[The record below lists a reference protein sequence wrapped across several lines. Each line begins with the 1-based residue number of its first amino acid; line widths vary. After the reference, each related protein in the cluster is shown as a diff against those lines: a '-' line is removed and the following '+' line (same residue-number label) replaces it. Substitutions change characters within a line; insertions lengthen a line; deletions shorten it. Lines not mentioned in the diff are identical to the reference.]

1 MYLPASEKFAFF
13 RIYLVFCLWLGPLQM
28 WKLENMLIHRQQSD
42 KLGGGLPGR
51 GSCHLFQL
59 TFFHQSC
66 LLLALLPRWLMLFGD
81 TQRLPDSPFL
91 LFYVF
96 PFHSLFVF
104 ANDHSSS
111 LLSPTHRF
119 STFSTFP
126 LSAQLLPRWLPR
138 WLISPTF
145 LTSRQTRG
153 FKRGLA
159 FLAKQHQCNRP
170 AA

>member
-1 MYLPASEKFAFF
+1 
-13 RIYLVFCLWLGPLQM
+13 
-28 WKLENMLIHRQQSD
+28 MLIHRQQSD
-42 KLGGGLPGR
+42 KLGGLPGR
-51 GSCHLFQL
+51 GGCHLFQL

-66 LLLALLPRWLMLFGD
+66 LLALLPRSYGD

>member
-13 RIYLVFCLWLGPLQM
+13 RIYLVFCLWLGSLQM

-66 LLLALLPRWLMLFGD
+66 LLLLCFLVDWCSIWWHPTTSW
-81 TQRLPDSPFL
+81 QPFSTFL
-91 LFYVF
+91 CFS
-96 PFHSLFVF
+96 FHSLFVF

>member
-13 RIYLVFCLWLGPLQM
+13 RIYLVFCLWLGSVQM

-42 KLGGGLPGR
+42 KLGGSLPGR

-66 LLLALLPRWLMLFGD
+66 LLLLC
-81 TQRLPDSPFL
+81 FL
-91 LFYVF
+91 VDWCSMVTPNDFLTALFYFSMFF
-96 PFHSLFVF
+96 PSTLFLF
-104 ANDHSSS
+104 LRMTTP